1 MELSSDGSNYSN
13 NSSQKN
19 ITKEIKSF
27 SKEELIKQLKNSI
40 KDFLFEHNIYESIPE
55 NVKILLFTDNLT
67 VKDAIKTMILQN
79 IYSAIII
86 KNDNKKI
93 LNIFSLSD
101 ILNLIYS
108 GYFNVNNFISF
119 QGINNYEALL
129 DNLNKFFDFCKLNI
143 NTKTLNQTYQF
154 KNLKEFFDLFEYIS
168 LKDYLVNYN
177 QVIYEYSTLD
187 IEYNILDIVKN
198 KNNINK
204 VIEDKKNKIIAGII
218 TYNLIFDFLLNNYY
232 ILIDGFKLDFSEL
245 YKFNKYEYI
254 LNKKDSI
261 IKSIKIFAKNK
272 TNMIIVLDDNKDI
285 FGYLFNKDILYL
297 YSQGSRYSI
306 EDTLEKFLIDF
317 YKDVGSG
324 IPYGNFRIKE
334 ISLNITIKEV
344 FENIKNSPEKI
355 LVIKNEKEVGIINL
369 EYIFDLILE

>member
-1 MELSSDGSNYSN
+1 MEISSDGSNYSN

-19 ITKEIKSF
+19 STKEIKTF

-55 NVKILLFTDNLT
+55 NAKVLLFTDNLT

-79 IYSAIII
+79 IYSSIII

-93 LNIFSLSD
+93 LNVFSLSD

-108 GYFNVNNFISF
+108 GYLNINNFISF

-129 DNLNKFFDFCKLNI
+129 NNLSTFFDFFKLNI
-143 NTKTLNQTYQF
+143 NTKAFNKTYQLN
-154 KNLKEFFDLFEYIS
+154 NLKEFFDLFEYIS

-218 TYNLIFDFLLNNYY
+218 TYNIIFDFLLNNYY

-245 YKFNKYEYI
+245 YKFNKYEYV
-254 LNKKDSI
+254 LNKNDSI
-261 IKSIKIFAKNK
+261 IKSIKIFVKTK
-272 TNMIIVLDDNKDI
+272 TNLIIVLDDNKNI

-306 EDTLEKFLIDF
+306 EDTLEKFFIDF
-317 YKDVGSG
+317 YNDIGFE

-334 ISLNITIKEV
+334 ISLNVTIKEA
-344 FENIKNSPEKI
+344 FENIRNSPEKI

>member
-19 ITKEIKSF
+19 IIKEIKSF

-93 LNIFSLSD
+93 LNIFSISD

-143 NTKTLNQTYQF
+143 NTKTLNQTYQI

-168 LKDYLVNYN
+168 LKDYLINYN

-218 TYNLIFDFLLNNYY
+218 TYNIIFDFLLNNYY